1 MLSSIIINL
10 LLLMSVLEI
19 SVLILSFQ
27 SSAASVGRV
36 RERTKEQWDMVV
48 LRRITDMEYNLN
60 IRVEECRNASL
71 FEICFSLKSYH
82 VFSRNKLLL
91 CQQVRDL
98 SIAIRNS

>member
-1 MLSSIIINL
+1 MLSSIIIKL

-48 LRRITDMEYNLN
+48 LRRITDMEYNLKIN
-60 IRVEECRNASL
+60 EKYKSAHKTGKV
-71 FEICFSLKSYH
+71 LK
-82 VFSRNKLLL
+82 FK
-91 CQQVRDL
+91 
-98 SIAIRNS
+98 

>member
-36 RERTKEQWDMVV
+36 RERTKEQWDMIV
-48 LRRITDMEYNLN
+48 LRRITDMEHNLQIN
-60 IRVEECRNASL
+60 EKYKSAHKTGEV
-71 FEICFSLKSYH
+71 LK
-82 VFSRNKLLL
+82 FK
-91 CQQVRDL
+91 
-98 SIAIRNS
+98 

>member
-36 RERTKEQWDMVV
+36 REWTKEQWDMVV
-48 LRRITDMEYNLN
+48 LRRITDMEYNLKIN
-60 IRVEECRNASL
+60 EKYKSSHQTGKV
-71 FEICFSLKSYH
+71 LK
-82 VFSRNKLLL
+82 FK
-91 CQQVRDL
+91 
-98 SIAIRNS
+98 